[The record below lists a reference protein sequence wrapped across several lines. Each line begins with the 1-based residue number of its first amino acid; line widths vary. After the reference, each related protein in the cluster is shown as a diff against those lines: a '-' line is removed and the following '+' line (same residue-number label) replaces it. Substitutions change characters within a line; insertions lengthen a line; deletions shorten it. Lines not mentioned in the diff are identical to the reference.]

1 MRYNLVF
8 FTVFILFL
16 MAGIDSYSYKIA
28 VCNSSSNNTCFYMN
42 ETPYISQGETNAR
55 VFYKDGYIHVTND
68 TPINY
73 TINTITNI
81 TNYYVYNVTN
91 GSINIIQNLNTTDNY
106 TYINNA
112 ISNILNS
119 SIYNKSQS
127 DNIFATKN
135 EINEIKNTLGTYA
148 YRTDIDYLN
157 NTINEV
163 NLSGLNMTE
172 LREHLDNPFKFNLI
186 WVILIGINILFT
198 LMLIIITI
206 RNNQ

>member
-1 MRYNLVF
+1 
-8 FTVFILFL
+8 
-16 MAGIDSYSYKIA
+16 
-28 VCNSSSNNTCFYMN
+28 MN